1 MTRSE
6 RTEQERK
13 GEEFAALHQDP
24 RAFVLPNPW
33 DAGTAR
39 ALSVMGFAALA
50 TTSGG
55 LAHGLGRPDGAGRV
69 SRDETLS
76 NVRQIVEAVDI
87 PVSADLENGFGDDPS
102 VVEET
107 VLAAARAGAVGGS
120 IEDATSRADEP
131 IYGFDE
137 VVRRVEAAVEGA
149 RSLPFRFTLTARAE
163 NFLHG
168 RADLDD
174 TIARLRAYERAGADV
189 LYAPALPDADAI
201 RAVCEAVDRPVNVLA
216 GGAARELSV
225 DELGELGVRRISL
238 GSTLSRAAMSAVVHA
253 ARHIAEFGTFPDI
266 SEVLSGGEV
275 NDVLGS
281 P

>member
-1 MTRSE
+1 MAQFERS
-6 RTEQERK
+6 EQERK
-13 GEEFAALHQDP
+13 GEEFAALHQGP
-24 RAFVLPNPW
+24 RAFVVPNPW
-33 DAGTAR
+33 DAGTTR
-39 ALSVMGFAALA
+39 ALSGMGFSALA

-76 NVRQIVEAVDI
+76 NVRRIVEAVDI
-87 PVSADLENGFGDDPS
+87 PVSADLENGFGHDPG

-107 VLAAARAGAVGGS
+107 VLEAARAGAVGGS
-120 IEDATSRADEP
+120 IEDATGRADDP

-137 VVRRVEAAVEGA
+137 AVRRVEAAVEAA

-168 RADLDD
+168 RPDLDD

-201 RAVCEAVDRPVNVLA
+201 RAVCESVDRPVNVLA
-216 GGAARELSV
+216 GGAARQLSV

-238 GSTLSRAAMSAVVHA
+238 GSTLSRAAMSAFVHA
-253 ARHIAEFGTFPDI
+253 ARHIVEFGTFPDM
-266 SEVLSGGEV
+266 SGVLSGADI
-275 NDVLGS
+275 NDVLGA